1 MNQQRQE
8 RARAP
13 SRPLPEPGP
22 AVPAG
27 HASRGT
33 IASIRPNRGDGR
45 GFGAIA
51 PDGGGPDLFFDNG
64 SVEGPARALG
74 RALRR
79 LWRSKPGLERPFDRL
94 WVGQRVTF
102 AIGVDPRQPH
112 RPRAEQ
118 LCPCGEKE

>member
-1 MNQQRQE
+1 MTQERQA

-13 SRPLPEPGP
+13 ARPRPASAR

-27 HASRGT
+27 RATRGT
-33 IASIRPNRGDGR
+33 IVTIRPNRRDGR
-45 GFGAIA
+45 GFGAIT
-51 PDGGGPDLFFDNG
+51 PEGGGPDLCFDNG

-79 LWRSKPGLERPFDRL
+79 LWRTGPGPGPPFGRL
-94 WVGQRVTF
+94 CVGQRVTF

-118 LCPCGEKE
+118 LRPSGEQE